1 MVVVVPTQ
9 GPQTRN
15 PYVGLGKR
23 RSSSRRKGK
32 YQKLHFDHKT
42 APGDMITWTVVIAL
56 KYSFLSGLDWGLA
69 MSGRSDS
76 GHRVATLGSKHGQA
90 GAVPLFPM

>member
-1 MVVVVPTQ
+1 MHNFV
-9 GPQTRN
+9 N
-15 PYVGLGKR
+15 GLDLALET
-23 RSSSRRKGK
+23 KG
-32 YQKLHFDHKT
+32 
-42 APGDMITWTVVIAL
+42 TWRHDRDDCDIAL
-56 KYSFLSGLDWGLA
+56 KYSCLSGLDWGLA